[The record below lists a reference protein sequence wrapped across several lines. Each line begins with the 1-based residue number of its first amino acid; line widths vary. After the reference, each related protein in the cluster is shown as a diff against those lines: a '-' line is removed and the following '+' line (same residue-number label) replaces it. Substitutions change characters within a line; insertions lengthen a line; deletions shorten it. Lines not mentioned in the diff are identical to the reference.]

1 MTLKFIV
8 LTILMRCSLTL
19 ASSPE
24 NGTYDSLMYIEN
36 DVECLAEMPIGE
48 LMKIQKAIRMMH
60 VVSAYDAHQ
69 RPNLPVL
76 QINNQNQNHND
87 SRLRELVE
95 PAAETRTIHRL
106 FSRFTTTT
114 TKSPLA
120 EAFMMTGQVHD
131 AYKSNQLA

>member
-1 MTLKFIV
+1 MSLKLIV
-8 LTILMRCSLTL
+8 LTILMRCSFTL
-19 ASSPE
+19 ASSRE
-24 NGTYDSLMYIEN
+24 NGTYDGLMFIEN

-69 RPNLPVL
+69 RLNSSVL
-76 QINNQNQNHND
+76 EINNQNQNQND
-87 SRLRELVE
+87 SRLRELIE

-106 FSRFTTTT
+106 FSHFTTST

-131 AYKSNQLA
+131 AIKHNQLA